1 MSRFLSLKAS
11 IPFVIGAAIMAVP
24 PVLQQAFADSASE
37 VVNAQTHAGLA
48 AASTK
53 IEGVHTHLHHA
64 LNCLVGP
71 AGQGF
76 DAKQMNPC
84 AQAGS
89 GAIPDTNDAAKKKNL
104 EAAAAK
110 AREGLAATDLAAAQK
125 AASETASML
134 KADE

>member
-1 MSRFLSLKAS
+1 MSKFRGLKAS
-11 IPFVIGAAIMAVP
+11 IPFVVGAAIMAVP
-24 PVLQQAFADSASE
+24 PVMHQALADAASE

-48 AASTK
+48 AAATK

-89 GAIPDTNDAAKKKNL
+89 GAIPDTTDAAKKKKL

-110 AREGLAATDLAAAQK
+110 AREGIAATDFAAAQK

-134 KADE
+134 TADE